1 MWEKAWICRYTHTH
15 NRMGA
20 KKQKPY
26 NFDTKYK
33 ERIQLQATL
42 EEHAISLKKILLHT
56 LMPEFRWLACA

>member
-1 MWEKAWICRYTHTH
+1 
-15 NRMGA
+15 MGA